1 MNTPSGK
8 SASTV
13 VSWLEGKFVYSI
25 GFGVALMVATGAGLF
40 YVQRAREHAV
50 ATVRIAYGAGGPV
63 RKHFLEQMVLHGRTN
78 RLDIRLV
85 VTEGTQ
91 ATIELVEKG
100 EADLGLIAGAIEDVR
115 GVGLLEVAPL
125 YMEPLQL
132 LVKESLY
139 DAVSKDFG
147 ALRGRS
153 VGVDAQRSATNLLA
167 TELMRFMG
175 LVDGAGRAG
184 YQPVYLQQAELIAL
198 TDSAALPDAVFQLGG
213 LPSQTIRHLVT
224 AHHYRM
230 LPLPFGPSFSL
241 DRFREAD
248 GAAVEGTTLRLNR
261 TFIEEFT
268 IPAFAY
274 SVLPPVPPDDTRTMA
289 TRLMLV
295 GSDRVGA
302 TAVRRVVD
310 LVMSPEISALATPHL
325 SPALLE
331 SAFQFPRHPGT
342 LQYMDALKPIDV
354 DNAFV
359 VYGRAVE
366 VWGIIVAVYVGASSG
381 LKAWR
386 QRRQSAN
393 RSVGDFMQAVL
404 AVEAEATADC
414 TSERRAQLDQQLTDI
429 KKAAIDLQQE
439 ELLEDAEQLPSLL
452 VIVADTRTRIWGRA
466 S

>member
-1 MNTPSGK
+1 VNTPSGK

-25 GFGVALMVATGAGLF
+25 GFGVVLMVATGAGLF

-63 RKHFLEQMVLHGRTN
+63 RKHFLEQMVLHGPAS

-100 EADLGLIAGAIEDVR
+100 EADLGLVAGAIEDAR
-115 GVGLLEVAPL
+115 GVGLLGVAPL

-132 LVKESLY
+132 LVKEPLY

-184 YQPVYLQQAELIAL
+184 YQPVYLQQADLIAL

-213 LPSQTIRHLVT
+213 LPSQTIKHLVT
-224 AHHYRM
+224 AHRYRM
-230 LPLPFGPSFSL
+230 VPLPFGPSFSL
-241 DRFREAD
+241 DKFREAD

-261 TFIEEFT
+261 AFIEEFT

-274 SVLPPVPPDDTRTMA
+274 SVLPPVPPDETRTMA

-295 GSDRVGA
+295 GNIRVGA
-302 TAVRRVVD
+302 TAVRRVLD

-325 SPALLE
+325 SPALLD
-331 SAFQFPRHPGT
+331 SAFQLPRHPGT
-342 LQYMDALKPIDV
+342 LEYMDALKPIDV

-359 VYGRAVE
+359 VYGRTVE
-366 VWGIIVAVYVGASSG
+366 VWGIIVAVYVAGSSG

-386 QRRQSAN
+386 QRRRPAN

-404 AVEAEATADC
+404 AVEADVTADC
-414 TSERRAQLDQQLTDI
+414 TSEQRVRLDQRLTDI
-429 KKAAIDLQQE
+429 KKAAIDLQLE
-439 ELLEDAEQLPSLL
+439 EQLEDAEQLPSLL